1 MAFLRLTVILPESQ
15 VAFSQSGVQFNLL
28 RANGRDTWPV
38 SYNGYKKSY
47 RGLAFGQY
55 KLVIPSS
62 ADQKTNR
69 RVSMPGYSGPDFSGQ
84 EIDITLDEN
93 STDIVD
99 LGEIQLE

>member
-1 MAFLRLTVILPESQ
+1 VILPESQ

-38 SYNGYKKSY
+38 RYNWDTKSY
-47 RGLAFGQY
+47 RGLAFAQY

-62 ADQKTNR
+62 TDQKKNR
-69 RVSMPGYSGPDFSGQ
+69 RVSMPAYSGPDFAAR

-93 STDIVD
+93 SDDVVD
-99 LGEIQLE
+99 LGVIQLE